1 MDEKKILLEIQKI
14 LKPEI
19 IDLNSKIKELKKL
32 YKDELKGFKY
42 VDDPNIFLQIK
53 NKYIRYI
60 GFNNKINYG
69 GFFLK
74 AVYKGNTVYIY
85 LINKDKKVWY
95 IDFNRNYVFINDIIN
110 ENVKMRKAFEL
121 YLLENENK

>member
-1 MDEKKILLEIQKI
+1 MINEVKQI
-14 LKPEI
+14 LKYNIEI
-19 IDLNSKIKELKKL
+19 NNDSKIKKFKKIYMKELEDFEYIDNPSYFQDNKK
-32 YKDELKGFKY
+32 
-42 VDDPNIFLQIK
+42 
-53 NKYIRYI
+53 KYIRYI